1 MTSTQYATPNMTL
14 DTPQQISAYRLLM
27 LASALKLETKG
38 IYPIKGCSAYAQI
51 KKEFG
56 LRGNKQKVL
65 DQFNEML
72 VEAGIKQA

>member
-1 MTSTQYATPNMTL
+1 MTF
-14 DTPQQISAYRLLM
+14 DTPELISGYRLLM

-56 LRGNKQKVL
+56 LRGSKQKVL
-65 DQFNEML
+65 DQFNQML
-72 VEAGIKQA
+72 VEANIKQAA

>member
-1 MTSTQYATPNMTL
+1 MTL
-14 DTPQQISAYRLLM
+14 NTPEQISAYRLLM

-38 IYPIKGCSAYAQI
+38 IYPIRGCSAYAQI
-51 KKEFG
+51 KKEFS

-65 DQFNEML
+65 DQFNSML

>member
-1 MTSTQYATPNMTL
+1 MNNSISLTTPE
-14 DTPQQISAYRLLM
+14 QISAYRLLM

-38 IYPIKGCSAYAQI
+38 IYPIRGSRSAYTVI
-51 KKEFG
+51 KKEFS

-65 DQFNEML
+65 DQFNSML

>member
-1 MTSTQYATPNMTL
+1 MTFNTPEL
-14 DTPQQISAYRLLM
+14 IAGYRLLM

-65 DQFNEML
+65 DQFNSLL
-72 VEAGIKQA
+72 VEAGIKQAA

>member
-1 MTSTQYATPNMTL
+1 MTF
-14 DTPQQISAYRLLM
+14 DTPELISGYRLLM

-56 LRGNKQKVL
+56 LRGSKQKVL
-65 DQFNEML
+65 DQFNQML
-72 VEAGIKQA
+72 VEANLKQAA

>member
-1 MTSTQYATPNMTL
+1 MNMIF
-14 DTPQQISAYRLLM
+14 DTPEAISAYRLIM

-38 IYPIKGCSAYAQI
+38 IYPIKGRSAYAQI

-56 LRGNKQKVL
+56 LKGNKLNVL
-65 DQFNEML
+65 HQFNTML

>member
-1 MTSTQYATPNMTL
+1 MVSVMNNSISLTTPE
-14 DTPQQISAYRLLM
+14 QISAYRLLM

-38 IYPIKGCSAYAQI
+38 IYPIRGSRSAYTVI
-51 KKEFG
+51 KKEFS

-65 DQFNEML
+65 DQFNSML

>member
-1 MTSTQYATPNMTL
+1 MNNSISLTTPE
-14 DTPQQISAYRLLM
+14 QISGYRLLM

-38 IYPIKGCSAYAQI
+38 IYPIRGCSAYAQI

-65 DQFNEML
+65 DQFNEIL
-72 VEAGIKQA
+72 IEAGIKQA

>member
-1 MTSTQYATPNMTL
+1 MTFNTPEL
-14 DTPQQISAYRLLM
+14 ISAYRLLM

-56 LRGNKQKVL
+56 LRGSKQKVL
-65 DQFNEML
+65 DQFNQML
-72 VEAGIKQA
+72 IEANIKQAA